1 MSRTMREKLGN
12 YLALAGILLALSS
25 ILGIFINLPFI
36 GWPSLAVGTG
46 MFLAAGVIRPKDAD
60 PS

>member
-1 MSRTMREKLGN
+1 MREKIGN
-12 YLALAGILLALSS
+12 YLALGGILLMLAS
-25 ILGIFINLPFI
+25 IAGIFVSLPFI

-46 MFLAAGVIRPKDAD
+46 MFIIAGVIRPKDAD